1 MTKKPQKS
9 TTCQIFKLGYF
20 RIFTILLFY
29 YIILDIDIDILISI
43 LDLGW
48 VGAVV
53 HFFVFRKD

>member
-43 LDLGW
+43 LDLGC
-48 VGAVV
+48 GLL
-53 HFFVFRKD
+53 VF